1 MPLMIGAVRY
11 ANSETI
17 LLMDRTVFETPVWMH
32 LPHYR
37 VGAVLV
43 IEYDVVEGRNV
54 LTAVPQVRE

>member
-17 LLMDRTVFETPVWMH
+17 LLMDRSVFETPVWMH

-43 IEYDVVEGRNV
+43 IEYDVIEGRNV